1 MEDNTEKC
9 TICLSDFEDTED
21 VRYAIKVKLI
31 KIKKFKITDE
41 IFII

>member
-21 VRYAIKVKLI
+21 VRYVFVHLI
-31 KIKKFKITDE
+31 LYDYFEVNGKIVIM
-41 IFII
+41 

>member
-21 VRYAIKVKLI
+21 VRYEF
-31 KIKKFKITDE
+31 KIVNCLLKFKI
-41 IFII
+41 

>member
-21 VRYAIKVKLI
+21 VRYEL
-31 KIKKFKITDE
+31 KKKTNVNNNNIN
-41 IFII
+41 I

>member
-21 VRYAIKVKLI
+21 VRYAT
-31 KIKKFKITDE
+31 KINVYVLTDKKTLD
-41 IFII
+41 